1 MKQLPPNK
9 YIVDDRYLP
18 NYNQTPYD
26 ICHITAILSEISVE
40 LSKKYY
46 CNETSNNLSSSSS
59 SAIDDTVY
67 ACGFAEDKLDGKFT
81 AVQETYWNDEK
92 LYIPNT
98 PFIIFYIFKSKNTN
112 KWSIGDDYRE
122 EYSKPLYESDSESVA
137 NSIWRVVNEG
147 RFPEGITSFTN
158 CLPVQDSSSS
168 SIGSSSSS
176 MDNYKGIQLSLW
188 KFINCYEKY
197 ITTPDFVGENFI
209 QGKKCDIG
217 IRYFGD
223 TADSLYFED
232 VVVIPSRTAYF
243 NSNHTRYV
251 VDEDDKQIFLQEIL
265 STNKQTLKLKSIGNI
280 ITDNVYSTLPTIYN
294 SDDKDYFLNKNY
306 YSKRKTPPHFSL
318 CYVTAYNITPIN
330 ISFKDYIEKH
340 CKLKL
345 DIYNIGNK
353 FISIKEILDD
363 LRKDYLNGKNAF
375 QFNFARIVESILYD
389 ANAPFNIV
397 CNKFDDNTKP
407 EMKNTFISSSTTC
420 FESND
425 CTVQI
430 ELSYFDNPKFAPEIH
445 GKHKLKNSIDSLD
458 SLKAVLY
465 ATQKPVHFSISPF
478 LIKVLTVANALYE
491 NKLKNSSKAFED
503 LNTSL
508 RPLVERSQ
516 QAELCMNERR
526 YYAGLADCVN
536 TIFIPMLKD
545 DSSKIKNTNTID
557 ISTID
562 YFNGAGSSN
571 FAGFESTYPLYAQC
585 EKDYDCG
592 TKSICKF
599 GIVSPT
605 TNQLVNSVSD
615 PGDSHAIIVYGYET
629 NLDNTIT
636 LYCKNSWAETLVD
649 SNASLIDSK
658 FKLIVNFNVMI
669 GAWDEPALGRL
680 GCFEY
685 IKNEDI
691 KFVINKPN
699 LCDCCSDLSSSSS
712 ASGSSSSS
720 GGSSSSSMPPE
731 PGQIYA
737 CYFDVADDINGE
749 FNAIDILNSSNVYT
763 NNSNRIIYK
772 NGLNQWVI
780 AVWDFGYE
788 GDILYQSPIGSSVIT
803 SNWTVV
809 YGNGEGGQTLESPC
823 L

>member
-1 MKQLPPNK
+1 MIQLPPDK
-9 YIVDDRYLP
+9 YIIDDRYLP
-18 NYNQTPYD
+18 NYNQSPYD

-40 LSKKYY
+40 LAKKYY
-46 CNETSNNLSSSSS
+46 CNEIPNNLSSSSS
-59 SAIDDTVY
+59 SFSDDIVY
-67 ACGFAEDKLDGKFT
+67 ACGFGEELFNRQYT
-81 AVQETYWNDEK
+81 AQTSYNEEK
-92 LYIPNT
+92 LYDGGGG
-98 PFIIFYIFKSKNTN
+98 FSGEFYIYKSKKTN
-112 KWSIGDDYRE
+112 KWSVGSDYTE
-122 EYSKPLYESDSESVA
+122 EYFEPLYESDSESVT

-147 RFPEGITSFTN
+147 RFPPGSTTFIDCSIA
-158 CLPVQDSSSS
+158 SSSS
-168 SIGSSSSS
+168 ST
-176 MDNYKGIQLSLW
+176 DNYKGIQLSLW

-209 QGKKCDIG
+209 RGKKCDIG
-217 IRYFGD
+217 IRFIGEP
-223 TADSLYFED
+223 TETLYFSD
-232 VVVIPSRTAYF
+232 VIVIPSRTVYF
-243 NSNHTRYV
+243 DNPHTRYV
-251 VDEDDKQIFLQEIL
+251 VDEADKQKFLQPIL
-265 STNKQTLKLKSIGNI
+265 LTNKQTFLLPFFGYLPNF
-280 ITDNVYSTLPTIYN
+280 TDWGSELPTIY
-294 SDDKDYFLNKNY
+294 SGDDKDYFLNKNY
-306 YSKRKTPPHFSL
+306 YSKRKRPPLFKP
-318 CYVTAYNITPIN
+318 CDVKAYNITPIN

-345 DIYNIGNK
+345 DTSNDSRQIYVP
-353 FISIKEILDD
+353 IKKILND
-363 LRKDYLNGKNAF
+363 LRQDYLSGRKAF

-389 ANAPFNIV
+389 ANVPFSVI
-397 CNKFDDNTKP
+397 CNKFDNNTEP
-407 EMKNTFISSSTTC
+407 EMRNTFGSSSTVC

-425 CTVQI
+425 CVVQT
-430 ELSYFDNPKFAPEIH
+430 ELSYYDNPRFAPEIH
-445 GKHKLKNSIDSLD
+445 GQHKLKNSINSLD

-465 ATQKPVHFSISPF
+465 ATQKPVHFTISPF

-516 QAELCMNERR
+516 QSELCVNERR

-545 DSSKIKNTNTID
+545 DPSTINNTNTID
-557 ISTID
+557 ISIID
-562 YFNGAGSSN
+562 YFNGTGSSN
-571 FAGFESTYPLYAQC
+571 FAGFESTYPLYSQC
-585 EKDYDCG
+585 EKGYDCG

-599 GIVSPT
+599 GVISPT
-605 TNQLVNSVSD
+605 NNSLVNGVSD

-629 NLDNTIT
+629 NSDNTTT
-636 LYCKNSWAETLVD
+636 LYCKNSWPETLVD
-649 SNASLIDSK
+649 SNSSLIDSK

-669 GAWDEPALGRL
+669 GVWEEPALGRL

-685 IKNEDI
+685 IKNKDI
-691 KFVINKPN
+691 KFVISKPN

-712 ASGSSSSS
+712 AGGSSSSS
-720 GGSSSSSMPPE
+720 GGSSSSSSSTPPE

-788 GDILYQSPIGSSVIT
+788 GDILYETPIGSSVIT
-803 SNWTVV
+803 SSWTVV
-809 YGNGEGGQTLESPC
+809 YGNGEGGQTLENPC
-823 L
+823 S